1 MAKYINFTSAVQG
14 VGAANTPVTVS
25 TQPTLATTNG
35 STDTLTINCNGH
47 GLSVGSPISIFWSTA
62 GDANAAALGLAGDY
76 YVFSVTNAN
85 NFTIIPTAATNPSG
99 GTNGVFAVRRRI
111 ASPVLIDPNKIIYIS
126 NPTTSAVELRL
137 ATSNQST
144 ETIRIVFSSADAAY
158 ATHEFIAQAITKA
171 ASDSMGYSGAA
182 FEMPLLP
189 NDAAGAQRIVG
200 FTRF

>member
-14 VGAANTPVTVS
+14 VGAANTTVTVT

-35 STDTLTINCNGH
+35 STDTLQINCDAH
-47 GLSVGSPISIFWSTA
+47 GLSVGSPISIFWSTV
-62 GDANAAALGLAGDY
+62 GTANAAALGLAGDY
-76 YVFSVTNAN
+76 YVFSVQDVN
-85 NFTIIPTAATNPSG
+85 NFTIIPTAATSPSR
-99 GTNGVFAVRRRI
+99 GTGVLDVRRRI

-182 FEMPLLP
+182 LEMPLLP
-189 NDAAGAQRIVG
+189 NNTAGAQRVVG